1 MEQFALCDVVMTQIK
16 VSGGTTHS
24 FATADEISCEP
35 VIEEGETKNLTIKN
49 KLIASKQVPDMV
61 LGHDITCKDN
71 VFTPALLADVQGGTV
86 ASSGSFT
93 KYTAPN
99 VGAMPNTKTFDFI
112 NRVIRIN
119 EEITDKLAKCVK
131 GTAREYLGTSGLIKQ
146 IEAISKNISCSRSL
160 VRSILLYCSVMFERL
175 KRVIS
180 KNSLIR
186 SSRRSALSS
195 VIDRYFALSSGDIC
209 SSSLSNVR

>member
-71 VFTPALLADVQGGTV
+71 VFTPALLVDVQGGTV

-99 VGAMPNTKTFDFI
+99 VGAMPSTKTFDFI
-112 NRVIRIN
+112 VYVEVVGDDGPTGDYLKYTFPNCKGSFISPNFKDGEYYAN
-119 EEITDKLAKCVK
+119 EYTIKSRPALNTSLYTVELVNELPVGVVAFKHPA
-131 GTAREYLGTSGLIKQ
+131 LGVEEEQ
-146 IEAISKNISCSRSL
+146 IE
-160 VRSILLYCSVMFERL
+160 E
-175 KRVIS
+175 
-180 KNSLIR
+180 
-186 SSRRSALSS
+186 
-195 VIDRYFALSSGDIC
+195 
-209 SSSLSNVR
+209 

>member
-93 KYTAPN
+93 KYTAPS

-112 NRVIRIN
+112 VYVEVVGDDGPTGDYLKYTFPNCKGSFISPNFKDGEYYAN
-119 EEITDKLAKCVK
+119 EYTIKSRPALNTSLYTVDLVRELPVGVAAFKHPALEI
-131 GTAREYLGTSGLIKQ
+131 EEEQ
-146 IEAISKNISCSRSL
+146 IE
-160 VRSILLYCSVMFERL
+160 E
-175 KRVIS
+175 
-180 KNSLIR
+180 
-186 SSRRSALSS
+186 
-195 VIDRYFALSSGDIC
+195 
-209 SSSLSNVR
+209 

>member
-16 VSGGTTHS
+16 VNGGKTHS

-35 VIEEGETKNLTIKN
+35 VIEEGKAKNLTIKN

-112 NRVIRIN
+112 VYV
-119 EEITDKLAKCVK
+119 EVVGDDGAT
-131 GTAREYLGTSGLIKQ
+131 GEYLKYTFPNCKGSFISPNFKDGEYYANEYTIKSRPALNTSLYTVELVSELPVGVVAFKHPALEVEEEQ
-146 IEAISKNISCSRSL
+146 IE
-160 VRSILLYCSVMFERL
+160 E
-175 KRVIS
+175 
-180 KNSLIR
+180 
-186 SSRRSALSS
+186 
-195 VIDRYFALSSGDIC
+195 
-209 SSSLSNVR
+209 

>member
-49 KLIASKQVPDMV
+49 KLIASKQTPDMV

-71 VFTPALLADVQGGTV
+71 VFSPSLLADIQGGTV
-86 ASSGSFT
+86 EDSEGFA

-99 VGAMPNTKTFDFI
+99 VGAMPNTKAFEFI
-112 NRVIRIN
+112 AYV
-119 EEITDKLAKCVK
+119 EVVGDDGAT
-131 GTAREYLGTSGLIKQ
+131 GEYLKYTFPNCKGSFISPNFKDGEYYANEYTIKSRPALNTSLYTVDLVNELPVGVVAFKHPALEVEEEQ
-146 IEAISKNISCSRSL
+146 IE
-160 VRSILLYCSVMFERL
+160 E
-175 KRVIS
+175 
-180 KNSLIR
+180 
-186 SSRRSALSS
+186 
-195 VIDRYFALSSGDIC
+195 
-209 SSSLSNVR
+209 

>member
-16 VSGGTTHS
+16 VSGGKTHS

-35 VIEEGETKNLTIKN
+35 VIEEGEAKTLTIKN

-112 NRVIRIN
+112 VYVEVVGDDGPTGDYLKYTFPNCKGSFISPNFKDGEYYAN
-119 EEITDKLAKCVK
+119 EYTIKSRPALN
-131 GTAREYLGTSGLIKQ
+131 TSLYTVDLVNELPVGVVAFKHPALEVEEEQ
-146 IEAISKNISCSRSL
+146 IE
-160 VRSILLYCSVMFERL
+160 E
-175 KRVIS
+175 
-180 KNSLIR
+180 
-186 SSRRSALSS
+186 
-195 VIDRYFALSSGDIC
+195 
-209 SSSLSNVR
+209 

>member
-16 VSGGTTHS
+16 VSGGATHS

-35 VIEEGETKNLTIKN
+35 VIEEGEAKNLTIKN

-112 NRVIRIN
+112 VYV
-119 EEITDKLAKCVK
+119 EVVGDDGPT
-131 GTAREYLGTSGLIKQ
+131 GEYLKYTFPNCKGSFISPNFKDGEYYANEYTIKSRPALNTSLYTV
-146 IEAISKNISCSRSL
+146 EL
-160 VRSILLYCSVMFERL
+160 VSELPVGVVAF
-175 KRVIS
+175 KHP
-180 KNSLIR
+180 
-186 SSRRSALSS
+186 ALE
-195 VIDRYFALSSGDIC
+195 VEEEQTEE
-209 SSSLSNVR
+209 